1 MEAGMMY
8 LFIFAGFFF
17 YSSPNQR
24 SERQLAIGL
33 GRRWLKHVVEDR
45 LVLLR
50 P

>member
-8 LFIFAGFFF
+8 LFIFAVFF

-33 GRRWLKHVVEDR
+33 GRRWLKRVVEDR